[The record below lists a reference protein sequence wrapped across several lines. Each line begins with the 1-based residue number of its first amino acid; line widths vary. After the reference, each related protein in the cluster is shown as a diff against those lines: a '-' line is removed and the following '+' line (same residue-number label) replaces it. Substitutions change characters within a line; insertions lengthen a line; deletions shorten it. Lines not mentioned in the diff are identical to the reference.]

1 MQLGSLS
8 CSIPPSRCS
17 SPTAG
22 SGSPLHTGSP
32 LCLCGVPNSFRPA
45 QGNKLLVVPLHNTCA
60 EIHQPSLLSAKIK
73 FLISE
78 KNVPF
83 TENDCSRSQLVGIAA
98 HRPAQLGSRTNSKQ
112 TPVCTYQSKLYVP
125 FANAV
130 KTCCRHTAKSD
141 LALARNVRLSLS
153 RHLLCKLYEVDIA
166 ELQSEFDFFS
176 LCACFT
182 SHPDFIYTVTHTKAD
197 VKKRRQ
203 SCRPAGRVALPGP
216 ARLGAAAPHPRPR
229 SAPAPPGTAHGRAQ
243 TRRARGDPGGG
254 RSPCGNGRQRGG
266 PRAARHGTARP
277 RRAGKKLW
285 RSPGAAA
292 EGPEGRPASPAA
304 HPRSR
309 PPAPTCS
316 RSVAGCHMMPGG
328 GRRCRAGAER
338 GSAGPLRSALRPPL
352 RPRSSH
358 AWPPRGRAPR
368 AEPSSSGAAGG
379 GAVRASPAAGSAR
392 GAPGASCGLLRS
404 PAVFP
409 SRLRAAPRGNGRAG
423 RCSPWGR
430 AQEAID

>member
-1 MQLGSLS
+1 M
-8 CSIPPSRCS
+8 
-17 SPTAG
+17 
-22 SGSPLHTGSP
+22 
-32 LCLCGVPNSFRPA
+32 
-45 QGNKLLVVPLHNTCA
+45 
-60 EIHQPSLLSAKIK
+60 
-73 FLISE
+73 
-78 KNVPF
+78 PF

-125 FANAV
+125 FADAV

-182 SHPDFIYTVTHTKAD
+182 SHPDFIYTVTHKSG
-197 VKKRRQ
+197 RQ
-203 SCRPAGRVALPGP
+203 EETAELPPGRAGRA
-216 ARLGAAAPHPRPR
+216 ARPRTSGGSGSAPSASLRSRPTRHCPRPR
-229 SAPAPPGTAHGRAQ
+229 PNPPSPRRPGRGPKPLWERPAAGRPPRSA
-243 TRRARGDPGGG
+243 
-254 RSPCGNGRQRGG
+254 
-266 PRAARHGTARP
+266 ARP

-285 RSPGAAA
+285 QSPGAAA

-379 GAVRASPAAGSAR
+379 GAVRAVRASPAAGSAR
-392 GAPGASCGLLRS
+392 GAPGASCDLLRS
-404 PAVFP
+404 LAVFP